1 MDTVH
6 VLSIQSHVVS
16 GYVGNTAAAF
26 PMQLLGFDVHLINS
40 VQFSNHT
47 GYATVNGRVLD
58 GNDLDALVEGLVA
71 NKLVNFDYVLTGY
84 IGSET
89 FLNSILQLLDIV
101 YAHNPTMKYVC
112 DPVLG
117 DNGKLYVPIGLINIF
132 KEKIIPRAY
141 MITPNQL
148 EAEKLSDIVI
158 TDGSSV
164 IACILKLYTMGPEI
178 IAITSVELTEF
189 PGTIVYCF

>member
-1 MDTVH
+1 MNSVH

-47 GYATVNGRVLD
+47 GYATVKGRVLE
-58 GNDLDALVEGLVA
+58 GSDLDALAEGLVA
-71 NKLVNFDYVLTGY
+71 NNLARFDYVLTGY
-84 IGSET
+84 IGSES
-89 FLNSILQLLDIV
+89 FLNSVLNVLDSVNAI
-101 YAHNPTMKYVC
+101 NPSLKYVC

-117 DNGKLYVPIGLINIF
+117 DNGKLYVPAALINIF

-148 EAEKLSDIVI
+148 EAEKLSDIAI
-158 TDGSSV
+158 TDESSV
-164 IACILKLYTMGPEI
+164 IACLLKLHSMGPKVV
-178 IAITSVELTEF
+178 AITSVELVER
-189 PGTIVYCF
+189 PGL